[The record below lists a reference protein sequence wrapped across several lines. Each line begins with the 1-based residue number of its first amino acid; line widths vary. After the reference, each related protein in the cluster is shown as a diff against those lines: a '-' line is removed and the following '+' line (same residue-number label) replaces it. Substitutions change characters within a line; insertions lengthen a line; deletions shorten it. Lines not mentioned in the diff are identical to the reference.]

1 MKCVKCNHILPE
13 DSVFCQYCG
22 VKIEPIIEPPAEEPA
37 TIVAPSAPIVPAAID
52 LDSSSELLKAIIE
65 AQAEEIVRVMEA
77 NRTAQP
83 NNENDPEFGLVPEKP
98 IFTLAT

>member
-37 TIVAPSAPIVPAAID
+37 TIVAPPIALTAID
-52 LDSSSELLKAIIE
+52 LDSSSEPLKAIIE